1 MTYVPARIDAQRAQA
16 FFARR
21 RWGNLFGLW
30 GRPAAVQLLPATE
43 ERQFPC
49 IERIWIPH
57 YRIDFSVVSKKGPGK
72 VSVSVEACS
81 GCFAFFQMHDGLVEA
96 APGEECLPILLPE
109 EDAIRHG
116 RSDLLKAIMRRRSQ
130 ENKPII
136 QEALDAQ
143 VFHYPF
149 WVYYFKRRGKY
160 IDIRLMDAYSGERGG
175 NRTRQG
181 VLNAFVA
188 MRNAKYDREQPDKG

>member
-1 MTYVPARIDAQRAQA
+1 MIHVPARIDAPRAQT

-30 GRPAAVQLLPATE
+30 GRQTSIQLLPTTQ

-81 GCFAFFQMHDGLVEA
+81 GCFAFFQMHDDLVDGE
-96 APGEECLPILLPE
+96 PGEACLPILISE
-109 EDAIRHG
+109 EDAIHRG

-130 ENKPII
+130 ESKPII
-136 QEALDAQ
+136 QEALETG

-149 WVYYFKRRGKY
+149 WVYYFKRRGKF
-160 IDIRLMDAYSGERGG
+160 IDIRLLDAYSGERGG

-188 MRNAKYDREQPDKG
+188 MRNTKT